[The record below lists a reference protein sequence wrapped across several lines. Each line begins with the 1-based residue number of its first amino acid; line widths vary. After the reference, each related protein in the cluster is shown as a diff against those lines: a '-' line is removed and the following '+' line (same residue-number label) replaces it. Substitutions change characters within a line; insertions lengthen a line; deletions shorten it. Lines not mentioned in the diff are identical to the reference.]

1 LGSSGSFGEPPR
13 DTDAP
18 VTGRPLVSQPHS
30 TLGDF
35 FATSE
40 LLLSGLQATML
51 PFVSRGSMCRMSENH
66 EWRAYLE
73 LCWRMAQEAST
84 ESERCSWVDMAARWR
99 LLIITQQEAS
109 IEQGEFYCSSER
121 SSSDQLQA
129 AEKILK
135 LCRGLIQK
143 PQRLVMKAFVAKSG
157 FWSSAGLFAGPVA
170 AANPQLRLDPAVGLA
185 SSETAAIPARG
196 RTALR
201 RLGRFMSK
209 R

>member
-1 LGSSGSFGEPPR
+1 MIFLQQTSFYWGSARHDVAFLPP
-13 DTDAP
+13 
-18 VTGRPLVSQPHS
+18 V
-30 TLGDF
+30 
-35 FATSE
+35 
-40 LLLSGLQATML
+40 
-51 PFVSRGSMCRMSENH
+51 GSMCRMSENH

-84 ESERCSWVDMAARWR
+84 ESDRCSWVDMAARWR
-99 LLIITQQEAS
+99 LLIITQEEAS
-109 IEQGEFYCSSER
+109 IGQNEFCYSGER
-121 SSSDQLQA
+121 SSSDQLRA

-143 PQRLVMKAFVAKSG
+143 SQRLVMEAFLAKST
-157 FWSSAGLFAGPVA
+157 FWNNAGPFAGLVVA
-170 AANPQLRLDPAVGLA
+170 APDAQQRHDPAVGLA

-196 RTALR
+196 RAAFR

>member
-1 LGSSGSFGEPPR
+1 
-13 DTDAP
+13 
-18 VTGRPLVSQPHS
+18 
-30 TLGDF
+30 
-35 FATSE
+35 
-40 LLLSGLQATML
+40 ML